1 MARFVY
7 MMDVL
12 GGFFREH
19 LEIKE
24 PEEIEAGELVLFARV
39 DLVLDNAGEVILHA
53 VLEELVLLLLDFDQ
67 DLFACVR
74 GTDDVS

>member
-1 MARFVY
+1 MAHFVHV
-7 MMDVL
+7 MDVF

-24 PEEIEAGELVLFARV
+24 SEEIDTGEFVLFARE

-67 DLFACVR
+67 DLFACI
-74 GTDDVS
+74 GGADDIS

>member
-7 MMDVL
+7 MMDVF

-24 PEEIEAGELVLFARV
+24 PEEIDAGELVLFARV

-67 DLFACVR
+67 DLFACV
-74 GTDDVS
+74 GGADDVS